1 MAEQFAQIIH
11 YPGALV
17 EGLSRGHPPGR
28 DIRICNEEPFRAKR
42 PEVDIKEVTEVVLLL
57 YVAAPGMW
65 MRLWRKVLL
74 TVGSNR
80 KVTK

>member
-1 MAEQFAQIIH
+1 MAEQLTQKIY

-17 EGLSRGHPPGR
+17 EGLSRSHPLGR
-28 DIRICNEEPFRAKR
+28 DIRICNEEPSGTKG
-42 PEVDIKEVTEVVLLL
+42 PEIDIKEVAEIVLLS
-57 YVAAPGMW
+57 YIVAPIMR

>member
-1 MAEQFAQIIH
+1 MAEQLTQKIY

-17 EGLSRGHPPGR
+17 EGLSRSHPLGR
-28 DIRICNEEPFRAKR
+28 DIRFCNEEPSGAKG
-42 PEVDIKEVTEVVLLL
+42 PEVDVKEVAKIVLLL
-57 YVAAPGMW
+57 YVAAPGMR
-65 MRLWRKVLL
+65 MRLWRKVIL

>member
-1 MAEQFAQIIH
+1 MAEQLDQKIY

-17 EGLSRGHPPGR
+17 EGLSRSHPLGR
-28 DIRICNEEPFRAKR
+28 DIRFCNEEPSGPKG
-42 PEVDIKEVTEVVLLL
+42 PEVDIKEVAEIVLLL
-57 YVAAPGMW
+57 YVAAPGMR
-65 MRLWRKVLL
+65 MRLWRKVIL

>member
-1 MAEQFAQIIH
+1 LIQIN
-11 YPGALV
+11 YYLGALV
-17 EGLSRGHPPGR
+17 KGLSSSHPLGR
-28 DIRICNEEPFRAKR
+28 DIRICNEEPSGAKG
-42 PEVDIKEVTEVVLLL
+42 PEVDIKEAAEIVLLL
-57 YVAAPGMW
+57 YVAAPGMG